1 MQGWIVEENVRGEI
15 QCDSLV
21 EEDGNRQHKTP
32 QAVDDV
38 HRAEGLLGGGTIY
51 RMTYK
56 RI

>member
-1 MQGWIVEENVRGEI
+1 MQGWMVEINVRREI
-15 QCDSLV
+15 QRDSLV

-51 RMTYK
+51 GMTYT

>member
-1 MQGWIVEENVRGEI
+1 MVEINVRREI
-15 QCDSLV
+15 QRDSLV

-51 RMTYK
+51 GMTYT

>member
-1 MQGWIVEENVRGEI
+1 MVEENVRREI

-21 EEDGNRQHKTP
+21 EEDGNRQRKTP

-51 RMTYK
+51 GMTYK